1 MIQKTK
7 TIYRLLGMAI
17 MKKEVET
24 SVDETLFTAMLHN
37 ALKKPIPG
45 NLKVDGH
52 IEAGGSMFCWEKRH
66 DLNRSSKESNIVD

>member
-24 SVDETLFTAMLHN
+24 SVDESN
-37 ALKKPIPG
+37 IY
-45 NLKVDGH
+45 NL
-52 IEAGGSMFCWEKRH
+52 R
-66 DLNRSSKESNIVD
+66 KESINMAIRVGCPPEKVSPIARDIESFLNENTLSDK